1 MKKKILLVGCSKLLL
16 QSQAWLC
23 FLNKKSF
30 EEKDKD
36 YPKGSIQDEILED
49 ENTIIYNLSH
59 PGAGNFYI
67 KGRLLE
73 YINNIGIP
81 DYTYLQFTGLKRIDL
96 HLSKLYDTHE
106 QEEKMPHNIRE
117 TDWFKWIIS
126 GGSTGSWLNHKWTQK
141 LFLPYYID
149 TDILHTMDL
158 SLACI
163 NDCVNMLANLNVP
176 FNWTTYYNYFDPPE
190 EYLIDFDGKIDSWP
204 TWLNQKN
211 FLNSYPKTQELTYRQ
226 WLENNRSKIIV

>member
-73 YINNIGIP
+73 
-81 DYTYLQFTGLKRIDL
+81 
-96 HLSKLYDTHE
+96 
-106 QEEKMPHNIRE
+106 
-117 TDWFKWIIS
+117 
-126 GGSTGSWLNHKWTQK
+126 
-141 LFLPYYID
+141 
-149 TDILHTMDL
+149 
-158 SLACI
+158 
-163 NDCVNMLANLNVP
+163 
-176 FNWTTYYNYFDPPE
+176 
-190 EYLIDFDGKIDSWP
+190 
-204 TWLNQKN
+204 
-211 FLNSYPKTQELTYRQ
+211 
-226 WLENNRSKIIV
+226 